1 MLNNISTP
9 SHIYNITC
17 GDYSQV
23 IIRNNCPNDDIIVNG
38 AEISAIKD
46 DISEEDKIIREIIE
60 TTFKG
65 KKQDNLILSNRYRK
79 IYQYS
84 GEEYYLNK
92 SIRLEN
98 CSTYLGFAKIQD
110 RYKMIRTN
118 LCRVRLCP
126 MCAYKRSLSVY
137 HCVRSIYDKINV
149 DYKHSKFLFLT
160 FTVENVLPSD
170 LSKTI
175 DKLNQGFQNIVR
187 QKAFKNISIGTIRTI
202 EITYNK
208 KSHTFHPHI
217 HVIVHTTNE
226 LYSGRNY
233 ISKKKLTD
241 MWQSAVDI
249 NYVPIIDIRRFR
261 ANTKRELAE
270 VAKYSVKPNEYL
282 KEVSKQT
289 VKTNEYINETDNVLI
304 TLDDVL
310 HKRHLITFSGT
321 FKKAKQDLK
330 IADAEEYDIYK
341 NALEDI
347 EAELIIYKWH
357 FGEDN
362 YIKAVEKLSK
372 AR

>member
-17 GDYSQV
+17 GDNTQV
-23 IIRNNCPNDDIIVNG
+23 IIRNNYPNDDIIVNG
-38 AEISAIKD
+38 TEISSIKD

-98 CSTYLGFAKIQD
+98 CSTYLGFAKIKEE
-110 RYKMIRTN
+110 YKMIRTH

-137 HCVRSIYDKINV
+137 HSVRAIYDKIN
-149 DYKHSKFLFLT
+149 DEYSHSKFLFLT

-175 DKLNQGFQNIVR
+175 DKLNKGFQNIVR
-187 QKAFKNISIGTIRTI
+187 QKAFKNICLGTIRTI

-217 HVIVHTTNE
+217 HVILHTTNE
-226 LYSGRNY
+226 LYHGRNY
-233 ISKKKLTD
+233 ISQKKLTD
-241 MWQSAVDI
+241 MWQSAVDVDYI
-249 NYVPIIDIRRFR
+249 PVIDIRRFR

-270 VAKYSVKPNEYL
+270 VAKYAVKPND
-282 KEVSKQT
+282 
-289 VKTNEYINETDNVLI
+289 YINEADNVLI

-310 HKRHLITFSGT
+310 HNRHLITVSGT

-330 IADAEEYDIYK
+330 IADAEEYDVYK
-341 NALEDI
+341 NILQDI
-347 EAELIIYKWH
+347 EAEIIIYKWH

-362 YIKAVEKLSK
+362 YIKAIEKFSK
-372 AR
+372 TR